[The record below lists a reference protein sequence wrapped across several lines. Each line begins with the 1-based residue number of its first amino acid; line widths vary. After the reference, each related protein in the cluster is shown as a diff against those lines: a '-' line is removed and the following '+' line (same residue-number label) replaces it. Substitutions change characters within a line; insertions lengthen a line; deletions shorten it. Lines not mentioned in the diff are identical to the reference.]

1 MLLCI
6 KNLIYTYWEIYKY
19 CITCC
24 PGLCPISGLK
34 DGRSYHAEATR
45 ARIKA
50 TESPAIDEFP
60 MRNFI
65 YGGFPVAL
73 LDHLW

>member
-19 CITCC
+19 CMKCC

-34 DGRSYHAEATR
+34 DGRSYHAEAER
-45 ARIKA
+45 
-50 TESPAIDEFP
+50 ESKQLRVPQ
-60 MRNFI
+60 
-65 YGGFPVAL
+65 
-73 LDHLW
+73 